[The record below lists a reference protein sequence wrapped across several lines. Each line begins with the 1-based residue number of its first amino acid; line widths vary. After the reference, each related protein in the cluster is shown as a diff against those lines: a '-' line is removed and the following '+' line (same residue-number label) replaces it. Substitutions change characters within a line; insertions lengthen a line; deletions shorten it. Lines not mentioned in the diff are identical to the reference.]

1 MSDEIQIPEITPAP
15 VPEIQEDT
23 KPVVEYIHLGED
35 VRKFRDTLLNVL
47 EPLKYVPLV
56 GWIIYGLFYAIIFVV
71 FGIII
76 FIADLVDSLW
86 NGTADVINAVAI
98 WWKNFTRAVEERYH
112 GNWWKAIIDMAVQF
126 LLMYLL
132 EKALNI
138 KAIKQFWDIFVTVV
152 QKINT
157 FMMNLRNSVSAF
169 FKNITDWV
177 NNLPSNLNPLIKAL
191 FKDEI
196 DFWTN
201 QITSLTSTLESKL
214 TKMISDVNTRLT
226 AKADEIIS
234 TVNKLLQE
242 WDNFKKEMQ
251 KKAVEATIDRLVWI
265 LIKMASPLS
274 ITIYEDKEKKKPITT
289 YTFGPSQV
297 EATYSTFDAR
307 RNDIYVNVSNLFLDF
322 VNETFDDKSDVG
334 KKLNEAIKNA
344 NDIHESLWKRDG
356 LIISYRELID
366 DTNEM
371 INKNTEELEKLQKE
385 GVK

>member
-1 MSDEIQIPEITPAP
+1 
-15 VPEIQEDT
+15 
-23 KPVVEYIHLGED
+23 
-35 VRKFRDTLLNVL
+35 
-47 EPLKYVPLV
+47 
-56 GWIIYGLFYAIIFVV
+56 
-71 FGIII
+71 
-76 FIADLVDSLW
+76 
-86 NGTADVINAVAI
+86 
-98 WWKNFTRAVEERYH
+98 
-112 GNWWKAIIDMAVQF
+112 
-126 LLMYLL
+126 MYLL

-138 KAIKQFWDIFVTVV
+138 PAIKQFWDIFTSTVK
-152 QKINT
+152 KIND
-157 FMMNLRNSVSAF
+157 FLMGLRDSIKAV
-169 FKNITDWV
+169 FKNINDWV

-214 TKMISDVNTRLT
+214 TKMISDVNNRLT
-226 AKADEIIS
+226 AKANEIIN

-242 WDNFKKEMQ
+242 WNDFKKEME
-251 KKAVEATIDRLVWI
+251 KKAVEATIDRLVWT

-297 EATYSTFDAR
+297 EATYSTFDAK

-334 KKLNEAIKNA
+334 KRLNEAIKNA
-344 NDIHESLWKRDG
+344 NDIFESLWQRDG
-356 LIISYRELID
+356 LIVSYRELID

-371 INKNTEELEKLQKE
+371 INKNTEELEKLQK
-385 GVK
+385 GVVK